1 MPEELIMLKQRF
13 EALVEHLVILMNVI
27 TATEKEVADIL
38 LKQRFEALVEHLVI
52 LMNVITATKKEVADD
67 DPLIGLKS
75 TVLL

>member
-27 TATEKEVADIL
+27 TAT
-38 LKQRFEALVEHLVI
+38 
-52 LMNVITATKKEVADD
+52 KKEVADD
-67 DPLIGLKS
+67 YPLIGLKS